1 MGRHAKSRPTVGCTV
16 HCWVN
21 SVDIL
26 LLCCPRHNN
35 NNDSMKTQWYHT
47 AQYAVDILL
56 SKTQWKQE
64 RRNIILS
71 MWHRR
76 GLNKDVK
83 CISNGILLK
92 QSGRLHSED
101 CSTPREE
108 KEKAPVQE
116 SALLQDRLRVAA
128 HCRRNERK
136 PHAMFDLDCTNLLSP
151 FLALQDTGYLGD
163 FWSEW
168 WGDITDKKRK
178 QIQIQRQ

>member
-1 MGRHAKSRPTVGCTV
+1 MIAHCTV
-16 HCWVN
+16 RC
-21 SVDIL
+21 
-26 LLCCPRHNN
+26 RHFVVQ
-35 NNDSMKTQWYHT
+35 DSMKTRKEEYYSFNVTPSGFKQ
-47 AQYAVDILL
+47 DI
-56 SKTQWKQE
+56 
-64 RRNIILS
+64 N
-71 MWHRR
+71 
-76 GLNKDVK
+76 

-151 FLALQDTGYLGD
+151 FLAPQDTGYLWD
-163 FWSEW
+163 F
-168 WGDITDKKRK
+168 
-178 QIQIQRQ
+178 